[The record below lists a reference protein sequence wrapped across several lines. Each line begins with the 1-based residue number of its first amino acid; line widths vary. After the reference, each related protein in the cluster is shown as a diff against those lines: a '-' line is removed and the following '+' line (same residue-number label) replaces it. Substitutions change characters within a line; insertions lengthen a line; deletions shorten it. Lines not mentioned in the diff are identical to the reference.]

1 MVAEARTLY
10 DRLDEPIF
18 EQKWSVIEA
27 ITDHI
32 VTGGRDMAVHLHYV
46 HSQQDD
52 GNYMQNT
59 LGFAPF
65 SRFRE

>member
-10 DRLDEPIF
+10 DRLDEPTF

-32 VTGGRDMAVHLHYV
+32 VTGEGTWRFTVTMPPARAQPIVKTFNLFP
-46 HSQQDD
+46 S
-52 GNYMQNT
+52 G
-59 LGFAPF
+59 
-65 SRFRE
+65 SRK